1 MGWPTYAIHY
11 SPLKEENPMK
21 KFKQFLEISSEYF
34 TQIENNVMNAFAAV
48 NSSCMAAV
56 ALS

>member
-1 MGWPTYAIHY
+1 
-11 SPLKEENPMK
+11 MK